1 MANKKLRVLYA
12 RFGKVADDVIIVDAA
27 TAETCVDIGWCD
39 DAPAAVK
46 FALSLGVEAQAF
58 VLPDAVADA
67 AAAEAAT
74 AEEGAAEEGASA
86 EAATAEEGAAE
97 EDTADQGAAEEG
109 AAAEEVGAPS
119 DAAE

>member
-46 FALSLGVEAQAF
+46 FALSLGVEAEAF

-67 AAAEAAT
+67 AAAEAA
-74 AEEGAAEEGASA
+74 A
-86 EAATAEEGAAE
+86 EAAVDAGAGATEDGTADAGDAGEAAAGDDAAQEGATPDSPVADAE
-97 EDTADQGAAEEG
+97 
-109 AAAEEVGAPS
+109 
-119 DAAE
+119 